1 MINGPYFIFRFG
13 YPDPTYFARVK
24 DELAAKGIVSDG
36 Q

>member
-1 MINGPYFIFRFG
+1 MIHGPYFIFRFG